1 MAGIVTVEGFP
12 ELDATLKSLIE
23 ERGEQILRKA
33 LQAGGELMQA
43 AVIERAP
50 MRTDGLGG
58 GKQNSQNPAYDLPAG
73 ALKSDIKLTVRR
85 DRDDNSLTAR
95 IEPGKYTRPVAY
107 WLEYG
112 HRIVRGGRYRGG
124 KKGTGQ
130 VVGEARR
137 FPFIRP
143 AHDETEGAALA
154 AIEETIATE
163 INKLSDQARR

>member
-1 MAGIVTVEGFP
+1 MAGIVTIEGFP

-33 LQAGGELMQA
+33 LRAGGELMQA

-58 GKQNSQNPAYDLPAG
+58 GKQNAQNPAYDLPAG

-85 DRDDNSLTAR
+85 DRDDNSLTATIR
-95 IEPGKYTRPVAY
+95 PGKYSAPVAY

-112 HRIVRGGRYRGG
+112 HQIVRGGRYRGAKG
-124 KKGTGQ
+124 KGQ
-130 VVGEARR
+130 VIGHVPAH
-137 FPFIRP
+137 PFIRV

-154 AIEETIATE
+154 AVEETIATE
-163 INKLSDQARR
+163 INKLARR